1 MPYAPRPVDRSC
13 KSYFPGHQVHWIQAK
28 KSMEDQPVIE
38 VSIVVHHDGRV
49 DVEGDELKLALW
61 NHDPDRL
68 RSALDYWGR
77 AAWKPRY
84 HVLTLPGSSAMRS
97 IWQRCTN
104 EHRANRICI
113 RPLRPPKQRPP

>member
-1 MPYAPRPVDRSC
+1 
-13 KSYFPGHQVHWIQAK
+13 
-28 KSMEDQPVIE
+28 MEDQPVIE

-49 DVEGDELKLALW
+49 DIEGDELKLALW

-84 HVLTLPGSSAMRS
+84 HVLTLPGLFGYVFNMAALH
-97 IWQRCTN
+97 QRTPCKPDLHQAAPPAEAETAIARVLR
-104 EHRANRICI
+104 EAREYHGFAAPLRELR
-113 RPLRPPKQRPP
+113 RPL